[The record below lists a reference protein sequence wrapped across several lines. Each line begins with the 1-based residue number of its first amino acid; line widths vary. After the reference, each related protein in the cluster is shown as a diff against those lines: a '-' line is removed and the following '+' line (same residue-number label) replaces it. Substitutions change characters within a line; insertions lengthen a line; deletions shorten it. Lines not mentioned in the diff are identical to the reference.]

1 MLTLPK
7 LEKVNFSGI
16 DFFTDDALYS
26 DTGIRIAFSCRV
38 GGVSKDQ
45 WESLNLGSH
54 VDDNISDVMENREL
68 LLKAL
73 CSYNS
78 DSQFPLCSS
87 GSKITRH
94 QTKIT
99 NPHQVHGD
107 TVFLVNSKDQIF
119 DGDEG
124 DGVVCNC
131 EGIAPLL
138 CFADC
143 APVILAANNGAFA
156 VVHAGWRGVVNKISA
171 KAFLMLVDKCKCD
184 PSEINAYVGAHI
196 RQCCFEVG
204 DEVAEIFRG
213 TFGENVLCKKVDK
226 FSVSM
231 AAALKMQ
238 LMAVGLKEERF
249 CDLGLCTKCN
259 EDLFYSYRATD
270 GKCGRHG
277 AIAFR

>member
-1 MLTLPK
+1 MLALPK
-7 LEKVNFSGI
+7 LEKFNSCGI
-16 DFFTDDALYS
+16 EFISDNALYS
-26 DTGIRIAFSCRV
+26 DTGIRIAFSARV
-38 GGVSKDQ
+38 GGASEGQ

-54 VDDNISDVMENREL
+54 VEDNISDVMENREL

-78 DSQFPLCSS
+78 KTGLSS
-87 GSKITRH
+87 GSDETDTPNYH
-94 QTKIT
+94 PVIT
-99 NPHQVHGD
+99 NPRQVHGD
-107 TVFLVNSKDQIF
+107 TVFLVSSKDQIF
-119 DGDEG
+119 DGEEG

-131 EGIAPLL
+131 KEIAPLL

-143 APVILAANNGAFA
+143 APVILAANDGAFA

-171 KAFLMLVDKCKCD
+171 KAFSMLVDKCECE
-184 PSEINAYVGAHI
+184 PGEINAYVGAHI

-204 DEVAEIFRG
+204 DEVAAIFRK
-213 TFGENVLCKKVDK
+213 TFGENVLCTNGSK
-226 FSVSM
+226 FNVSM
-231 AAALKMQ
+231 SAALKMQ